1 MKRTMENAARI
12 IAVGVVLLVAA
23 GCGRLDRKIAGLTG
37 KGAEVCVD
45 GVLYLQFTSGVTV
58 KYKPD
63 GTVAT
68 CGGAR

>member
-1 MKRTMENAARI
+1 MK
-12 IAVGVVLLVAA
+12 IALACTAMLVGA
-23 GCGRLDRKIAGLTG
+23 GCGRLDRGIAGWTG
-37 KGAEVCVD
+37 KGTETCVD

-68 CGGAR
+68 CGRAQ